1 MRGRSA
7 GLECQKIFKISK
19 MSEDLPVRLSE
30 DMPDRMDILGAY
42 LKSIGMPAEAHVKHK
57 ATNNILQ

>member
-1 MRGRSA
+1 
-7 GLECQKIFKISK
+7 